1 VGVFEFVLV
10 AVALKV
16 FVDVKVNVGVEVGL
30 DVKVDV
36 AVFEKVAVTVAVA
49 GCGMIC
55 MESTTA
61 LLTADGPKVIVMA
74 PPEGA
79 ILL

>member
-1 VGVFEFVLV
+1 VKVELV
-10 AVALKV
+10 VA
-16 FVDVKVNVGVEVGL
+16 VKVNVGVEVNV

-36 AVFEKVAVTVAVA
+36 AVFEKVEVAVAVA
-49 GCGMIC
+49 GCGIIC